1 MSKILKPENY
11 IPALSFDW
19 LTPFYDPV
27 VRLTTREEIFK
38 RALVEQTGIEAE
50 HRVLDLACGT
60 ATLSILLKEKQPQA
74 QVVGIDGDAKI
85 LEIAKTKVRKA
96 RLEIQ
101 FDEGISFELPYKDE
115 SFSRVTSSLFFHH
128 LTREN
133 KAKTLSEVR
142 RVLKPNGEFHVAD
155 WGLPSSW
162 LMRGSSYLIQLLD
175 GFETT
180 ADSFDGLLPQLM
192 AEAGLASIEETA
204 HFNSLFG
211 TIRLHKCNRQVI
223 LEDK

>member
-1 MSKILKPENY
+1 MRNEEY
-11 IPALSFDW
+11 IPALSYDW
-19 LTPFYDPV
+19 LTSLYDPV
-27 VRLTTREEIFK
+27 VALTTREKTFK
-38 RALVEQTGIEAE
+38 NALTEQARIGVG

-60 ATLSILLKEKQPQA
+60 ATLSILLKQKQPKA
-74 QVVGIDGDAKI
+74 QIVGIDGDPKI
-85 LEIAKTKVRKA
+85 LEIARTKARKA
-96 RLEIQ
+96 GLEIQ
-101 FDEGISFELPYKDE
+101 FDEGMSFDLPYTNE
-115 SFSRVTSSLFFHH
+115 SFDRVTSSLFFHH

-133 KAKTLSEVR
+133 KAKTLREVR

-155 WGLPSSW
+155 WGLPASW

-180 ADSFDGLLPQLM
+180 ADSFDGLLPQFM

-204 HFNSLFG
+204 HFNSSFG
-211 TIRLHKCNRQVI
+211 TIRLHKCSRQVI

>member
-1 MSKILKPENY
+1 MKNEEY
-11 IPALSFDW
+11 IPALSYDW
-19 LTPFYDPV
+19 LTSLYDPV
-27 VRLTTREEIFK
+27 VALTTREKTFK
-38 RALVEQTGIEAE
+38 NALTEQARIGVG

-60 ATLSILLKEKQPQA
+60 ATLSILLKQKQPKA
-74 QVVGIDGDAKI
+74 QIVGIDGDPKI
-85 LEIAKTKVRKA
+85 LEIARTKARKA
-96 RLEIQ
+96 GLEIQ
-101 FDEGISFELPYKDE
+101 FDEGMSFDLPYTNE
-115 SFSRVTSSLFFHH
+115 SFDRVTSSLFFHH

-133 KAKTLSEVR
+133 KAKTLREVR

-155 WGLPSSW
+155 WGLPASW

-211 TIRLHKCNRQVI
+211 TIRLHKCSRQVI

>member
-1 MSKILKPENY
+1 MKNEEY
-11 IPALSFDW
+11 IPALSYDW
-19 LTPFYDPV
+19 LTSLYDPV
-27 VRLTTREEIFK
+27 VALTTREKTFK
-38 RALVEQTGIEAE
+38 NALTEQARIGVG

-60 ATLSILLKEKQPQA
+60 ATLSILLKQKQPKA
-74 QVVGIDGDAKI
+74 QIVGIDGDSKI
-85 LEIAKTKVRKA
+85 LEIARTKARKA
-96 RLEIQ
+96 GLEIQ
-101 FDEGISFELPYKDE
+101 FVEGMSFDLPYTNE
-115 SFSRVTSSLFFHH
+115 SFDRVTSSLFFHH

-133 KAKTLSEVR
+133 KEKTLREVR

-155 WGLPSSW
+155 WGLPASW

-180 ADSFDGLLPQLM
+180 ADSFAGLLPQLM

-204 HFNSLFG
+204 HFNSSFG
-211 TIRLHKCNRQVI
+211 TIRLHKCSRQVI

>member
-1 MSKILKPENY
+1 MSRMKNGNY
-11 IPALSFDW
+11 IPALSYDW

-27 VRLTTREEIFK
+27 VRLTTRDNVFK
-38 RALVEQTGIEAE
+38 MALMEQARTEAN
-50 HRVLDLACGT
+50 HRVLDLGCGT
-60 ATLSILLKEKQPQA
+60 ATLTLLLKQDQPQA

-85 LEIAKTKVRKA
+85 LEIAKTKARKA

-101 FDEGISFELPYKDE
+101 FDEGMSFELPYKDE
-115 SFSRVTSSLFFHH
+115 SFDRVASSLFFHH

-133 KAKTLSEVR
+133 KAKTLREVR

-211 TIRLHKCNRQVI
+211 TIRLHKCSRQVI

>member
-1 MSKILKPENY
+1 MKNEEY
-11 IPALSFDW
+11 IPALSYDW
-19 LTPFYDPV
+19 LTSLYDPV
-27 VRLTTREEIFK
+27 VALTTREKTFK
-38 RALVEQTGIEAE
+38 NALTEQARIGVG

-60 ATLSILLKEKQPQA
+60 ATLSILLKQKQPKA
-74 QVVGIDGDAKI
+74 QIVGIDGDSNI
-85 LEIAKTKVRKA
+85 LEIARTKARKA
-96 RLEIQ
+96 GLEIQ
-101 FDEGISFELPYKDE
+101 FDEGMSFDLPYTNE
-115 SFSRVTSSLFFHH
+115 SFDRVTSSLFFHH

-133 KAKTLSEVR
+133 KAKTLREVR

-155 WGLPSSW
+155 WGLPASW

-204 HFNSLFG
+204 HFNSSFG
-211 TIRLHKCNRQVI
+211 TIRLHKCSRQVI